1 MSFVDWYEECRR
13 IMGIVAGDAFR
24 KHRDN
29 LLVAVTDVHILA
41 NSLYSR
47 GLVSREQLEHAQL
60 LALTPSERKVHLFDA
75 IEARLRSK
83 LGDFCT
89 LLSVLNGDPLLE
101 MFVEKINS
109 TYAQNV
115 WSHISV
121 RPTPTVDNI
130 VKVLHDVEKWCP
142 FPDRVDQTT
151 GNEGSAKPDES
162 VKKESLL
169 SGVRR
174 GIRKL
179 FGAARDMTASLSR
192 AP

>member
-1 MSFVDWYEECRR
+1 MWTISTSCDIAAKMDWYEECLR
-13 IMGIVAGDAFR
+13 VAAGDAFR
-24 KHRDN
+24 KHRDD
-29 LLVAVTDVHILA
+29 LLTAVTDVHILA
-41 NSLYSR
+41 NNLYSKE
-47 GLVSREQLEHAQL
+47 LISREQLEHAQL

-101 MFVEKINS
+101 MFVEKING
-109 TYAQNV
+109 TYVQNV

-142 FPDRVDQTT
+142 FSRSCRPDY
-151 GNEGSAKPDES
+151 GE
-162 VKKESLL
+162 
-169 SGVRR
+169 
-174 GIRKL
+174 
-179 FGAARDMTASLSR
+179 
-192 AP
+192 